1 MAIKRPDIY
10 EHNNPNNAIVDSD
23 GVRGGKRKVAT
34 LTDLYSLSNKIDQLK
49 EDVTV
54 VYVEAENNEYKLV
67 DITNVSNSNGWSSNE
82 LINDNEVV
90 LDKTWSSNKIN
101 HLIETV
107 QADLSIEYMYFN
119 LIMDNK
125 NNIG

>member
-23 GVRGGKRKVAT
+23 GVRGGRRKVAT

-67 DITNVSNSNGWSSNE
+67 DINNVSNSNGWISNE

-90 LDKTWSSNKIN
+90 LDKTWSSSKIN
-101 HLIETV
+101 QLIETV
-107 QADLSIEYMYFN
+107 QADLSIEDMYFN